1 MTTIN
6 PSRKL
11 EALALISAAGNE
23 GATVRDLSESM
34 CMTKSGVGRY
44 IKQLRDAGLITEVG
58 QVPGTRIPIYMAG
71 DGKGFVHAER
81 KTTKDIIMD
90 FLNENGDSTA
100 QQIVDAHP
108 EVNYNTV
115 ATMITKLRHL
125 NMIETKIPGR
135 GGRPAVYGLGLPDAS
150 LDGDIFEQ
158 CKRNWGGYHIHKI
171 FGSAGRVSA

>member
-1 MTTIN
+1 MTANT
-6 PSRKL
+6 SRKL

-23 GATVRDLSESM
+23 GATVRYIAEAM

-58 QVPGTRIPIYMAG
+58 QVPGTKIPIYMAG
-71 DGKGFVHAER
+71 DGKGFAHAER
-81 KTTKDIIMD
+81 KSTKDIIMN

-100 QQIVDAHP
+100 RQIADAHP
-108 EVNYNTV
+108 EVNYKTV

-125 NMIETKIPGR
+125 NMIETKTPGR
-135 GGRPAVYGLGLPDAS
+135 GGEAAVYGLGLPDAS